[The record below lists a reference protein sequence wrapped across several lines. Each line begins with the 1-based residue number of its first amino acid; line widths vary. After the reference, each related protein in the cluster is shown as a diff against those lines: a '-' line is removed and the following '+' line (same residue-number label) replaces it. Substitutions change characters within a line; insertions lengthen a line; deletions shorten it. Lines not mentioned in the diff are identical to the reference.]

1 MDTYDGRKRFTA
13 SEREGVMRLNL
24 MTALAIESLEAL
36 EGRTKAVRSL
46 RRDLKMI
53 AAVGTRLLKDV
64 LSTAPPEQY
73 KSIRQ
78 NVQMCS
84 YVIGAKRP
92 GQNGQRV
99 KDYGTW
105 VSFESLAILIGGL
118 EDHCMMCDFDR
129 EHEMRCPIRKTLDMI
144 GSDVTHDHGCGY
156 REHIV

>member
-36 EGRTKAVRSL
+36 EGRTKTVRSL

-99 KDYGTW
+99 KD
-105 VSFESLAILIGGL
+105 
-118 EDHCMMCDFDR
+118 
-129 EHEMRCPIRKTLDMI
+129 
-144 GSDVTHDHGCGY
+144 
-156 REHIV
+156 